1 MTRGLWAKKI
11 GMTQIF
17 KNDKVVPVTIMD
29 TSNWFITQ
37 IKTQAN
43 DGYDAIQVACVRD
56 RYAGVAFDNE
66 WLKSPKKYF
75 VKINEIKTTETNNL
89 EVGASADFSTSFP
102 EGTAVDIMGVSKGA
116 GFQGV
121 VKRHNF
127 RGGAASHGDQT
138 GRKPGGMS
146 FMRSRGRVIK
156 GKKLPGH
163 MGVERVTMKNLEIVK
178 IDTDSKVMFVKGS
191 LPGKSGSFVFVKAVD
206 TNR

>member
-11 GMTQIF
+11 GMTQVF

-37 IKTQAN
+37 IKTEAK
-43 DGYDAIQVACVRD
+43 DGYNAIQVACVRD
-56 RYAGVAFDNE
+56 RFADVTFDKE
-66 WLKSPKKYF
+66 WLKNPKKYF
-75 VKINEIKTTETNNL
+75 VKINEIQTNEISDL
-89 EVGASADFSTSFP
+89 QVGASADFSTSFS
-102 EGTAVDIMGVSKGA
+102 EGTEVDVVGISKGA
-116 GFQGV
+116 GFAGC

-178 IDTDSKVMFVKGS
+178 VDTDSKVIFVKGS

-206 TNR
+206 NNR

>member
-37 IKTQAN
+37 IKTQAK
-43 DGYDAIQVACVRD
+43 DGYNAIQVACVRD
-56 RYAGVAFDNE
+56 RFADVAFDKE
-66 WLKSPKKYF
+66 WLKNPKKYF
-75 VKINEIKTTETNNL
+75 GKISEIETTDTTGL
-89 EVGASADFSTSFP
+89 EVGASADFSASFQ
-102 EGTAVDIMGVSKGA
+102 EGSEVDVMGHSKGA
-116 GFQGV
+116 GFAGV
-121 VKRHNF
+121 VKRYNF

-156 GKKLPGH
+156 GKRLPGH
-163 MGVERVTMKNLEIVK
+163 MGVERTTMKNLEIVK
-178 IDTDSKVMFVKGS
+178 IDTDSKVIFVKGS

-206 TNR
+206 NNR